1 MTDLQ
6 GSAQGLT
13 VSIEEVSN
21 CRKRLK
27 IEVPP
32 DRIREE
38 WKQLVREFT
47 ARAHLPGFRPGKA
60 PQDLVEK
67 RFSKELSEELQN
79 RLIPKAYREALES
92 RKIPVVRALHA
103 EDVQFS
109 PGGSLS
115 FSAVV
120 DCAPQFSLPTWKG
133 LPMPEADV
141 EVKEEEVESALE
153 RLREAKAVYRDVGDR
168 PARRNDFAVVKYV
181 GTLGGVPLTEALP
194 AAREWGSGQRWIWL
208 QPETFAPGFTE
219 AIEGMRV
226 GEKRRI
232 QVRFPQETTPTV
244 LAGKEVDYEV
254 ELLQLKER
262 ELPDWTE
269 ELAQELAGV
278 GLGELR
284 DRVRG
289 ELQKEKQAQAKAFQK
304 RHLLSRL
311 LEAVEF
317 DLPESLVQARTKE
330 RISEIVLENQER
342 GVPVEVLEEKKREI
356 FSYALRSA
364 RDTVKMEFILQRIA
378 HEEGIEV
385 GTEEVEQEIRRLA
398 EAYGVGPAE
407 LAQRLARSGAL
418 EELRKRLL
426 FHKVLDRVWME
437 AKVEKS

>member
-1 MTDLQ
+1 
-6 GSAQGLT
+6 
-13 VSIEEVSN
+13 
-21 CRKRLK
+21 
-27 IEVPP
+27 
-32 DRIREE
+32 
-38 WKQLVREFT
+38 
-47 ARAHLPGFRPGKA
+47 
-60 PQDLVEK
+60 
-67 RFSKELSEELQN
+67 
-79 RLIPKAYREALES
+79 
-92 RKIPVVRALHA
+92 
-103 EDVQFS
+103 
-109 PGGSLS
+109 
-115 FSAVV
+115 
-120 DCAPQFSLPTWKG
+120 
-133 LPMPEADV
+133 
-141 EVKEEEVESALE
+141 
-153 RLREAKAVYRDVGDR
+153 
-168 PARRNDFAVVKYV
+168 
-181 GTLGGVPLTEALP
+181 
-194 AAREWGSGQRWIWL
+194 
-208 QPETFAPGFTE
+208 
-219 AIEGMRV
+219 
-226 GEKRRI
+226 
-232 QVRFPQETTPTV
+232 
-244 LAGKEVDYEV
+244 V

-378 HEEGIEV
+378 QEEGIEV